1 MKIFWWI
8 LWTVLAIYM
17 WIWII
22 NNSFKSKKY
31 KFKTIFLIF
40 LISAIIVIFLYFYKD
55 ILEKIGLW
63 SLSLP
68 ENITTKTIFSFIFYC
83 VSFLILIALF
93 LGNIKKKSSINFI
106 VVALLLFIWIWVGWV
121 LVWINTMIIYYLVSC
136 YAEEILKFSTWE
148 NVLQT
153 YERKE
158 SIETKNFWNLIFFA
172 ILSGLWFSA
181 VENILYLI
189 VLAAGWDASI
199 FTLLSRS
206 IFTTLLHIVATW
218 LIAFFLIKK
227 DKNKFKYRLRCLI
240 WILAWFGLHA
250 LYNLSL
256 NYNYT
261 IFTIL
266 ILIICYF
273 ILTYLLFN
281 SDLIYK
287 KNSEEKH

>member
-8 LWTVLAIYM
+8 LWTILAIYM
-17 WIWII
+17 RIWII
-22 NNSFKSKKY
+22 NNSFKNKKY
-31 KFKTIFLIF
+31 KFKTVLLIF
-40 LISAIIVIFLYFYKD
+40 LISAITVVFLYFYKD

-63 SLSLP
+63 NLSLP

-93 LGNIKKKSSINFI
+93 LWNIKKKSSINFI
-106 VVALLLFIWIWVGWV
+106 VVALLLFIWIWIGWV

-148 NVLQT
+148 NVLQK
-153 YERKE
+153 YEQKE
-158 SIETKNFWNLIFFA
+158 SVEKKNFWNLIFFA

-181 VENILYLI
+181 IENVLYVI
-189 VLAAGWDASI
+189 VLAAWWDASV
-199 FTLLSRS
+199 FTLVSRS
-206 IFTTLLHIVATW
+206 IFTTLLHIVATG

-227 DKNKFKYRLRCLI
+227 DKNKLKYWLRCLI
-240 WILAWFGLHA
+240 WILAWFGLHS

-256 NYNYT
+256 NYGYK
-261 IFTIL
+261 ILTIL
-266 ILIICYF
+266 IIIVCYF
-273 ILTYLLFN
+273 ILTYLLIN

-287 KNSEEKH
+287 DNSK

>member
-8 LWTVLAIYM
+8 LWTIIAIYIR
-17 WIWII
+17 IWII
-22 NNSFKSKKY
+22 NNSFKNKKY
-31 KFKTIFLIF
+31 KFKTVFLIF
-40 LISAIIVIFLYFYKD
+40 LISAITVVFLYFYKD
-55 ILEKIGLW
+55 ILGKIGLW
-63 SLSLP
+63 NLSLP
-68 ENITTKTIFSFIFYC
+68 ENITAKTIFSFIFYC
-83 VSFLILIALF
+83 VSFLVLIALF
-93 LGNIKKKSSINFI
+93 LWNIKKKSSINFI

-121 LVWINTMIIYYLVSC
+121 LVWINTMLIYYLVSC

-153 YERKE
+153 YEKKE
-158 SIETKNFWNLIFFA
+158 SIEKKDFWNLVFFA

-189 VLAAGWDASI
+189 VLAAWWDASI

-227 DKNKFKYRLRCLI
+227 DKNKLKYRLKCLI
-240 WILAWFGLHA
+240 WILAWFWLHA
-250 LYNLSL
+250 LYNISL
-256 NYNYT
+256 NYHYT
-261 IFTIL
+261 IITII
-266 ILIICYF
+266 ILVACYF

-281 SDLIYK
+281 SDLVYK
-287 KNSEEKH
+287 GGDNQN

>member
-8 LWTVLAIYM
+8 LWTILAIYI

-22 NNSFKSKKY
+22 NNSFKNKKY
-31 KFKTIFLIF
+31 KFKTVFLIF
-40 LISAIIVIFLYFYKD
+40 LISAITVVFLYFYKD

-63 SLSLP
+63 NLSLS
-68 ENITTKTIFSFIFYC
+68 ENITAKTVFSFIFYC
-83 VSFLILIALF
+83 VSFLVLIALF
-93 LGNIKKKSSINFI
+93 LWNIKKKSSINFI

-121 LVWINTMIIYYLVSC
+121 LVGINTMIIYYLVSC

-153 YERKE
+153 YEKKE
-158 SIETKNFWNLIFFA
+158 LLEAKNFWNLIFFA

-189 VLAAGWDASI
+189 VLAAGLDASI
-199 FTLLSRS
+199 FLLLSRS
-206 IFTTLLHIVATW
+206 IFTTLLHIVATG
-218 LIAFFLIKK
+218 LIAFFVIKK
-227 DKNKFKYRLRCLI
+227 DKNKLKYRLKCLI
-240 WILAWFGLHA
+240 WILAWFLLHS

-256 NYNYT
+256 NYNYKT
-261 IFTIL
+261 LTIL
-266 ILIICYF
+266 IIIVCYF
-273 ILTYLLFN
+273 ILTYLLIN

-287 KNSEEKH
+287 DSSK

>member
-8 LWTVLAIYM
+8 LWTIIAIYIR
-17 WIWII
+17 IWII
-22 NNSFKSKKY
+22 NNSFKNKKY
-31 KFKTIFLIF
+31 KFKTVFLIF
-40 LISAIIVIFLYFYKD
+40 LISAITVVFLYFYKD
-55 ILEKIGLW
+55 ILQKIGLW
-63 SLSLP
+63 NLSLP
-68 ENITTKTIFSFIFYC
+68 ENITAKTIFSFIFYC
-83 VSFLILIALF
+83 VSFLVLVALF
-93 LGNIKKKSSINFI
+93 LGNIKRKTSINFI

-121 LVWINTMIIYYLVSC
+121 LVWINTMLIYYLVSC

-153 YERKE
+153 YEKKE
-158 SIETKNFWNLIFFA
+158 SIEKKDFWNLVFFA

-189 VLAAGWDASI
+189 VLAAWWDASI

-227 DKNKFKYRLRCLI
+227 DKNKLKYWLRCLI
-240 WILAWFGLHA
+240 GILSWFGLHA

-256 NYNYT
+256 NYGYK
-261 IFTIL
+261 ILTIL
-266 ILIICYF
+266 IIIVCYF
-273 ILTYLLFN
+273 ILTYLLVN

-287 KNSEEKH
+287 DNLK

>member
-8 LWTVLAIYM
+8 LWTILAIYM

-22 NNSFKSKKY
+22 NNSFKNKKY

-40 LISAIIVIFLYFYKD
+40 LISAITVVFLYFYKD
-55 ILEKIGLW
+55 ILAKIGLW
-63 SLSLP
+63 NLSLP
-68 ENITTKTIFSFIFYC
+68 ENITVKTIFSFIFYC
-83 VSFLILIALF
+83 VSSLILIALF
-93 LGNIKKKSSINFI
+93 LWNIKKKSSVNFI

-148 NVLQT
+148 NLLQT
-153 YERKE
+153 YEKKE
-158 SIETKNFWNLIFFA
+158 SVDTKNFWNLIFFA

-181 VENILYLI
+181 AENILYLI
-189 VLAAGWDASI
+189 VLAAGWDVSI
-199 FTLLSRS
+199 FILLSRS
-206 IFTTLLHIVATW
+206 IFTTLLHIVATG

-227 DKNKFKYRLRCLI
+227 DKNKLKYWIRCLI

-256 NYNYT
+256 NYGFKIWT
-261 IFTIL
+261 VL
-266 ILIICYF
+266 IIIICYF
-273 ILTYLLFN
+273 ILTYLLVN
-281 SDLIYK
+281 SDIIYSS
-287 KNSEEKH
+287 NSK